1 MRFNKIGPWI
11 VVCFVFLLV
20 FAGAV
25 FSGEKQMEKVNVVG
39 HQYSPYQNPD
49 QSGFQNYLVREAFYA
64 AGLIAD
70 ISIIPPLRTIAD
82 FYDSKFAVC
91 ADGET
96 ITDEA
101 KNKELDVR
109 RQVYWNVPIGLM
121 YYKPNLTE
129 AEIKGLES
137 ATDFSQIDPNMAI
150 LSYGGYDP
158 YTEGGF
164 KGAVEVRSFSP
175 QQTMRMVKGGR
186 YKLGFEVLGVTPYFV
201 VTEDDP
207 DDLKNWGFVNV
218 WVYVPQYMAFNG
230 KDPKGIY
237 YEKKFNEGLAAIKQ
251 NGAYMEIYE
260 KLYGKNNVPMS
271 AIHDPQGDIRKE
283 DLSKL
288 VDDDKFDMDK
298 FLRQKRDATGTI
310 VEFVD

>member
-1 MRFNKIGPWI
+1 MRIDKFGVRVLVYM
-11 VVCFVFLLV
+11 VVVL
-20 FAGAV
+20 A
-25 FSGEKQMEKVNVVG
+25 FSGVAFSDQKDMEKVNVIG

-70 ISIIPPLRTIAD
+70 ISIVPPLRTIED
-82 FYDSKFAVC
+82 FYDCKFAVC

-96 ITDEA
+96 ITDEV

-129 AEIKGLES
+129 AEIKALDA
-137 ATDFSQIDPNMAI
+137 ATDFSQIDPSMAI

-175 QQTMRMVKGGR
+175 EQTMRMVKGGR
-186 YKLGFEVLGVTPYFV
+186 YKLGFEVLGVTPYLV
-201 VTEDDP
+201 VTEGDP
-207 DDLKNWGFVNV
+207 EDLKNWGFVNV
-218 WVYVPQYMAFNG
+218 WVYVPQYMAFKG
-230 KDPKGIY
+230 KDPKGAY
-237 YEKKFNEGLAAIKQ
+237 YEDKFNEGLTAIKQ
-251 NGAYMEIYE
+251 SGAYMEIYE
-260 KLYGKNNVPMS
+260 KLYGRNNVPRS
-271 AIHDPQGDIRKE
+271 AIHDPQGDIREE

-298 FLRQKRDATGTI
+298 FLRQKRDGTGTI

>member
-1 MRFNKIGPWI
+1 MKISKLGI
-11 VVCFVFLLV
+11 GAVVCLIMV
-20 FAGAV
+20 FAIGGAA
-25 FSGEKQMEKVNVVG
+25 FPSEKEMEKVNVVG
-39 HQYSPYQNPD
+39 HQYPPYQNPD
-49 QSGFQNYLVREAFYA
+49 QSGFQNYLAREAFYA
-64 AGLIAD
+64 AGLVAD
-70 ISIIPPLRTIAD
+70 IAILPPLRTVED
-82 FYDSKFAVC
+82 FYDCKFAVC

-109 RQVYWNVPIGLM
+109 RQIYWNVPIGLM

-137 ATDFSQIDPNMAI
+137 VTNFSQLDPSMAI

-186 YKLGFEVLGVTPYFV
+186 YKLGFEVLGVTPYLV
-201 VTEDDP
+201 VTEEDP
-207 DDLKNWGFVNV
+207 EDLKNWGFVNV
-218 WVYVPQYMAFNG
+218 WVYVPQYMAFKG
-230 KDPKGIY
+230 KDPKGAY
-237 YEKKFNEGLAAIKQ
+237 YEGKFNEGLSAIKK
-251 NGAYMEIYE
+251 NGTYMEIYE
-260 KLYGKNNVPMS
+260 KLYGRNNVPRS
-271 AIHDPQGDIRKE
+271 AIHDPQGDIREE